1 LESKL
6 DAKERLVR
14 HLEEKVT
21 KDMIEKEN
29 IIVKLKSDIVLL
41 KSNVQQN
48 DLNFSERLQEE
59 NEKFQKEFSLSFSSQ
74 EKKLKDEKEQVV
86 REKQDLS
93 TRITL
98 LTNEQ

>member
-1 LESKL
+1 MESKL

-14 HLEEKVT
+14 HLEDKVT

-41 KSNVQQN
+41 KSNLQQN

-59 NEKFQKEFSLSFSSQ
+59 NSKFQKDFSLSFSSQ
-74 EKKLKDEKEQVV
+74 EKKLKDEKE
-86 REKQDLS
+86 
-93 TRITL
+93 
-98 LTNEQ
+98 

>member
-1 LESKL
+1 MESKL

>member
-1 LESKL
+1 L
-6 DAKERLVR
+6 
-14 HLEEKVT
+14 
-21 KDMIEKEN
+21 
-29 IIVKLKSDIVLL
+29 
-41 KSNVQQN
+41 
-48 DLNFSERLQEE
+48 
-59 NEKFQKEFSLSFSSQ
+59 SQ

>member
-1 LESKL
+1 MESKL

-48 DLNFSERLQEE
+48 DLNFFERLQEE

>member
-1 LESKL
+1 MESKL

-41 KSNVQQN
+41 KS
-48 DLNFSERLQEE
+48 
-59 NEKFQKEFSLSFSSQ
+59 
-74 EKKLKDEKEQVV
+74 
-86 REKQDLS
+86 
-93 TRITL
+93 TL
-98 LTNEQ
+98 

>member
-1 LESKL
+1 
-6 DAKERLVR
+6 
-14 HLEEKVT
+14 
-21 KDMIEKEN
+21 M
-29 IIVKLKSDIVLL
+29 
-41 KSNVQQN
+41 
-48 DLNFSERLQEE
+48 NFSERLQEE

>member
-48 DLNFSERLQEE
+48 DLNFFERLQEE

>member
-1 LESKL
+1 
-6 DAKERLVR
+6 
-14 HLEEKVT
+14 
-21 KDMIEKEN
+21 MIEKEN

-48 DLNFSERLQEE
+48 DLNFFERLQEE

>member
-1 LESKL
+1 MESKL

-14 HLEEKVT
+14 HLEDKVT

-41 KSNVQQN
+41 KSNLQQN

-59 NEKFQKEFSLSFSSQ
+59 NSKFQKDFALSFSSQ
-74 EKKLKDEKEQVV
+74 EKKLKDEKE
-86 REKQDLS
+86 
-93 TRITL
+93 
-98 LTNEQ
+98 